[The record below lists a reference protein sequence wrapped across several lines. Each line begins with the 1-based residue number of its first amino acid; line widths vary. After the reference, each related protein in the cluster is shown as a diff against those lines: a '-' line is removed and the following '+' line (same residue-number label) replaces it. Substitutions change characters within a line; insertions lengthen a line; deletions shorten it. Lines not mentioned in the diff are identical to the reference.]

1 MTVKV
6 IYRQLLKYFWSSSA
20 ALFGA
25 HVWGASV
32 TRAQQGRAFFSR
44 SSYGKLQKCDPSCL
58 ASLWVFFLLSVD
70 HSSSK
75 L

>member
-25 HVWGASV
+25 YVWGAYV
-32 TRAQQGRAFFSR
+32 TRAQRGRAFFFSH
-44 SSYGKLQKCDPSCL
+44 SSSGKLQKCDPSCL
-58 ASLWVFFLLSVD
+58 ASVWVLIILPLD
-70 HSSSK
+70 YRK
-75 L
+75 I